1 MVDYKKEKGKKEE
14 KEGGKCPY
22 VCICLCVCVCVCVCV
37 CYLEYLCKGN
47 QGNHNSV
54 ASGSLEK
61 KL

>member
-1 MVDYKKEKGKKEE
+1 MCV
-14 KEGGKCPY
+14 Y
-22 VCICLCVCVCVCVCV
+22 VCVCVCACVCV